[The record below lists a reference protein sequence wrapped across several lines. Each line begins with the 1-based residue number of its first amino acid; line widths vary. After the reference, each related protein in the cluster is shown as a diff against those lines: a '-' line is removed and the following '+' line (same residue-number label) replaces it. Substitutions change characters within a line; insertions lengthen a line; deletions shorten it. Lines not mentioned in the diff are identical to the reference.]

1 MKEKRKISKSR
12 VYWLSKKDIKEIGGL
27 LYSDEEFRPVKGE
40 SAIWISN
47 YARVLSKRKGKP
59 RILKTVFQ
67 KGYHR
72 LTLPQT
78 IRGKRVKHTYYVHV
92 LVAQAFCKIPN
103 WINWG
108 DRLEVHHINSVN
120 RENDIKEINYASN
133 LMYVP
138 RKLHKAIDSIQEIAV
153 KQNGKWTKLDF
164 ISAAEY
170 YKISPY
176 EFLESF
182 SNEKYKIPDR
192 IRGKYQYYSPIIK
205 KDNGKNV
212 RIDIRIVRLRD
223 AAEEKLCGNSTK
235 I

>member
-1 MKEKRKISKSR
+1 M
-12 VYWLSKKDIKEIGGL
+12 
-27 LYSDEEFRPVKGE
+27 
-40 SAIWISN
+40 
-47 YARVLSKRKGKP
+47 
-59 RILKTVFQ
+59 
-67 KGYHR
+67 
-72 LTLPQT
+72 
-78 IRGKRVKHTYYVHV
+78 
-92 LVAQAFCKIPN
+92 
-103 WINWG
+103 
-108 DRLEVHHINSVN
+108 
-120 RENDIKEINYASN
+120 
-133 LMYVP
+133 
-138 RKLHKAIDSIQEIAV
+138 
-153 KQNGKWTKLDF
+153 KQNGKWIKLDF